1 MLTDD
6 KLVVAAP
13 LIDPYLTQN
22 TISSY
27 EPYSP
32 RGAVY
37 LFNRSGDTFTYDNAL
52 YAGGLTGTDITS
64 SSFSNTTTSFD
75 TLFFGYSIDYS
86 KVSQKVIVGEPGYG
100 SGSGNGGY
108 GRVYTFNVG
117 NGPSLIRTSSPST
130 VENDSLFGLFV
141 ALCDEY
147 TELALSREAN
157 GKVYNINTSEEYSFD
172 SSLTDDEVL
181 QYVPNLQTLISSS
194 EKIHVMK
201 LMSLGSDKMIVGRK
215 FDYSYGFTNETLF
228 KLTALNSGKPANF
241 SLFLKAVEGVTN
253 NAPLSVFAN
262 QPGYLSLT
270 LPLLGDNNSLN
281 MSLKAP
287 EPDSGSMR
295 LHMANTEIA
304 SMTTYI
310 EGLQEDAT
318 GTQDLFMK
326 VVTPYNNSVPLS
338 YVHPYDPQYK
348 LNLSI
353 NASDPSQQW
362 NSASLFI
369 DEGTITRTPT
379 DLSQSVNLH
388 TLGDSGVSSIQKGF
402 GINISGG
409 ATGYVNAK
417 PTLYLEGQPSVSVDE
432 YTTLFIKVDDPRGSD
447 NQNINLFVKNTQTTG
462 SIINYNDNVPM
473 YIINSVPVNQGTT
486 LFLKRLGP
494 GGGEEFS
501 GNANLFTQ
509 GPDSSGNLNLYSTAA
524 YSGDSNI
531 NLAIPNTVGAPTG
544 YMNFMV
550 RGYEE

>member
-1 MLTDD
+1 
-6 KLVVAAP
+6 
-13 LIDPYLTQN
+13 
-22 TISSY
+22 
-27 EPYSP
+27 
-32 RGAVY
+32 
-37 LFNRSGDTFTYDNAL
+37 
-52 YAGGLTGTDITS
+52 
-64 SSFSNTTTSFD
+64 
-75 TLFFGYSIDYS
+75 
-86 KVSQKVIVGEPGYG
+86 
-100 SGSGNGGY
+100 
-108 GRVYTFNVG
+108 
-117 NGPSLIRTSSPST
+117 
-130 VENDSLFGLFV
+130 
-141 ALCDEY
+141 
-147 TELALSREAN
+147 
-157 GKVYNINTSEEYSFD
+157 
-172 SSLTDDEVL
+172 
-181 QYVPNLQTLISSS
+181 
-194 EKIHVMK
+194 
-201 LMSLGSDKMIVGRK
+201 
-215 FDYSYGFTNETLF
+215 
-228 KLTALNSGKPANF
+228 
-241 SLFLKAVEGVTN
+241 
-253 NAPLSVFAN
+253 
-262 QPGYLSLT
+262 
-270 LPLLGDNNSLN
+270 
-281 MSLKAP
+281 
-287 EPDSGSMR
+287 
-295 LHMANTEIA
+295 
-304 SMTTYI
+304 
-310 EGLQEDAT
+310 
-318 GTQDLFMK
+318 LFMK